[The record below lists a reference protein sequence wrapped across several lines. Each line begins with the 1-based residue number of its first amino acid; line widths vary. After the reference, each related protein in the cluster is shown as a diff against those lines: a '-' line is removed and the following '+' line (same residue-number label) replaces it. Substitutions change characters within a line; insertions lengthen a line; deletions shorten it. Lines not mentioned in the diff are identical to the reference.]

1 MDNKLTYQDVLD
13 ETIEYYKTNPRGF
26 NAEDYECVYL
36 GPNNEMCAVGR
47 CLINPSAFE
56 NNYGSVINLI
66 RDCGMGIFKEEYR
79 HLDDSEFWYELQ
91 LFHDREFMKCD
102 LLRLQKLIENK

>member
-26 NAEDYECVYL
+26 NAEDNECVYL

-47 CLINPSAFE
+47 CLINPGAFKNDYSAK
-56 NNYGSVINLI
+56 SLI
-66 RDCGMGIFKEEYR
+66 EDNSMNVFKEEYR
-79 HLDDSEFWYELQ
+79 HLDDLEFWHELQ
-91 LFHDREFMKCD
+91 IFHDREFIEYD
-102 LLRLQKLIENK
+102 LLRLQKLIKNK